1 MSAMDEIM
9 PQIPRRT
16 RSLDSASRSAMVD
29 DFTMCEKGN
38 ALPTIVLD
46 SRVKLIVKGNDH
58 FAAEES
64 AQLSLLRK

>member
-16 RSLDSASRSAMVD
+16 RSFVSASRSAMVD
-29 DFTMCEKGN
+29 DFTICDQGSEV
-38 ALPTIVLD
+38 PTIVLD
-46 SRVKLIVKGNDH
+46 SGVKLIVKGNDH
-58 FAAEES
+58 FATEEG